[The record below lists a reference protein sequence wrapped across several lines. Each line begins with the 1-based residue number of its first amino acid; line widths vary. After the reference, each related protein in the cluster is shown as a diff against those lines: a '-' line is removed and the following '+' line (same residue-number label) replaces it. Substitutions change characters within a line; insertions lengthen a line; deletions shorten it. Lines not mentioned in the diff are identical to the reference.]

1 MKDIAI
7 YGAGGFG
14 REVACLIQWI
24 NQESPIWNFIG
35 FFDDGLKM
43 GTAVSHFGKVL
54 GGINELN
61 QYDRNLSIAIAI
73 GNGLVVS
80 HIVSSIHN
88 NNVEYPNLI
97 APDFILRDSDTF
109 SIGRGNIIKGKSIAS
124 CDISIGNFNVFNGDI
139 SLGHDVQIGDY
150 NMFMPSVRISGGV
163 NIADYNFFGVG
174 SIVLQ
179 QLKIGNKMKLAAG
192 SVLMTKPKSSGLYIG
207 VPAKLMKF

>member
-1 MKDIAI
+1 MKNIAI

-24 NQESPIWNFIG
+24 NKESPIWNFIG
-35 FFDDGLKM
+35 FFDDGLNK
-43 GTAVSHFGKVL
+43 GTAISHFGKVL

-61 QYDRNLSIAIAI
+61 QYDRDLSIAIAI

-80 HIVSSIHN
+80 RIVSSIYN

-97 APDFILRDSDTF
+97 APDFILRDPDTF
-109 SIGRGNIIKGKSIAS
+109 SIGKGNIIKGQSIVS
-124 CDISIGNFNVFNGDI
+124 CDISIGNFNVFNGDV
-139 SLGHDVQIGDY
+139 SLGHDVQIGNY

-163 NIADYNFFGVG
+163 TIEDYNFFGVG
-174 SIVLQ
+174 SIILQ
-179 QLKIGNKMKLAAG
+179 QLKIKNRMKLAAG
-192 SVLMTKPKSSGLYIG
+192 SVLMTKPKSEGLYIG